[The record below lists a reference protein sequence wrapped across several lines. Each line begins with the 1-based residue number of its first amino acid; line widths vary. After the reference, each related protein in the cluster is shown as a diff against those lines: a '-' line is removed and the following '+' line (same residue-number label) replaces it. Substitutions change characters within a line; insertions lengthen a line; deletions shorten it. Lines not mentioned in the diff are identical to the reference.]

1 MKLQQCLATVA
12 PDRDTIVTVGVFDG
26 VHQGHCHLLR
36 RLVELARPQYLP
48 TVLTFVNHPITV
60 LQPQSDVRYITTPE
74 ERVRLLKEQG
84 VELVVCLDF
93 TQELSQVTAD
103 DFVREMVNGLRM
115 KGLVAGPDSALGR
128 GRQGDLDFLKRKG
141 EELGFWVDSVQPLV
155 VDGDQVKS
163 RRIRWNLAEGDVA
176 TCAKLLG
183 RKFSLDGIVVKG
195 YQRGQTLGFPT
206 ANIQPTPH
214 MALPGDGIYATWA
227 IIDGVRHPSATSIG
241 VRPTFNLSE
250 RLIEVY
256 VMGDHEE
263 RPYDADLYGKRL
275 GVEFVSKLRDQ
286 ETFDDVDA
294 LVVQINR
301 DVADSRAALNDDM
314 GADLA

>member
-1 MKLQQCLATVA
+1 MKLQQRLATVA

-36 RLVELARPQYLP
+36 RLVELARPQFLP

-60 LQPQSDVRYITTPE
+60 LQPQSNVRYITTPE

-103 DFVREMVNGLRM
+103 DFVREMVSGLRM

-128 GRQGDLDFLKRKG
+128 GREGDLDFLKRKG
-141 EELGFWVDSVQPLV
+141 EELGFWVDSVQPLE

-163 RRIRWNLAEGDVA
+163 RRIRGNLAEGDVA
-176 TCAKLLG
+176 TCARLLG

-206 ANIQPTPH
+206 ANLQPAPQ

-256 VMGDHEE
+256 VMGDHEG
-263 RPYDADLYGKRL
+263 RPYNGDLYGKRL

-286 ETFDDVDA
+286 ETFNSVDE
-294 LVVQINR
+294 LVVQINQ
-301 DVADSRAALNDDM
+301 DVADSRAALNEDM
-314 GADLA
+314 GAGLA

>member
-1 MKLQQCLATVA
+1 MKLQQRLATVA

-36 RLVELARPQYLP
+36 RLVELAYPQYLP
-48 TVLTFVNHPITV
+48 TVLTFVNHPFTV
-60 LQPQSDVRYITTPE
+60 LQPQSDVRYITTAE

-93 TQELSQVTAD
+93 TEELSQVTAD

-163 RRIRWNLAEGDVA
+163 RRIRANLAEGDVA

-183 RKFSLDGIVVKG
+183 RKFFLDGIVVKG
-195 YQRGQTLGFPT
+195 YQRGQILGFPT
-206 ANIQPTPH
+206 ANLQPTPQ

-227 IIDGVRHPSATSIG
+227 VIDGVRHPSATSIG
-241 VRPTFNLSE
+241 VRPTFNLTE

-256 VMGDHEE
+256 VIDF
-263 RPYDADLYGKRL
+263 DDDLYGKKL
-275 GVEFVSKLRDQ
+275 GVEFVSKLRNQ
-286 ETFDDVDA
+286 ETFDSVDE
-294 LVVQINR
+294 LVVQINQ
-301 DVADSRAALNDDM
+301 DVADSRAALNEDM
-314 GADLA
+314 GAGFG

>member
-1 MKLQQCLATVA
+1 MKLQQRLATVS

-36 RLVELARPQYLP
+36 RLVELARPQFLP

-103 DFVREMVNGLRM
+103 DFVSEMFSGLRM

-141 EELGFWVDSVQPLV
+141 EELGFWVDSVQPLE

-163 RRIRWNLAEGDVA
+163 RRIRRNLSEGDVA

-183 RKFSLDGIVVKG
+183 RKFSMDGTVVKG

-206 ANIQPTPH
+206 ANLQPTPQ

-256 VMGDHEE
+256 VMDF
-263 RPYDADLYGKRL
+263 DDDLYGQRL

-286 ETFDDVDA
+286 ETFNSVDE
-294 LVVQINR
+294 LVVQINQ
-301 DVADSRAALNDDM
+301 DVADSRAALNEDL
-314 GADLA
+314 GAGLA

>member
-1 MKLQQCLATVA
+1 MKLQQRLATVS

-36 RLVELARPQYLP
+36 RLVELARPQFLP

-103 DFVREMVNGLRM
+103 DFVSEMFSGLRM

-141 EELGFWVDSVQPLV
+141 EELGFWVDSVQPLE

-163 RRIRWNLAEGDVA
+163 RRIRGNLAEGDVA

-206 ANIQPTPH
+206 ANLQPTPQ

-256 VMGDHEE
+256 VMDF
-263 RPYDADLYGKRL
+263 DDDLYGQRL

-286 ETFDDVDA
+286 ETFNSVDE
-294 LVVQINR
+294 LVVQINQ
-301 DVADSRAALNDDM
+301 DVADSRAALNEDL
-314 GADLA
+314 GAGLA